1 MDILLSTSPSSLK
14 ARTEGLVGEHS
25 SVVVPFPLFSPQS
38 RPVPPDRL
46 CEYIESSDNECC
58 TGFSESGM
66 SKRKSLSQN
75 PLADPNNASST
86 GDSANDRVRKRS
98 STSEPASSKSQRESF
113 CKTTKLPSP
122 IIFHKPR
129 LTSKNMMHL
138 SASCTALPELASSST
153 VAPALSEAS
162 TGELDLSVSPAAFV
176 RTIVLQCAKGVTGL
190 ISGED
195 IIQNASKRVM
205 HESYFLKFRDEHLE
219 AYTHDKV
226 NAVQANDVERL
237 RSLLESGHFMQA
249 SNRFGESILHTSCRR
264 GLTDV
269 VGFFLNEAHVS
280 PRVRDDMGRTPM
292 HDACWLTGPPN
303 HDIMKMLIGAAP
315 EMLLSRDKRG
325 HSPFDY
331 ARREYWSN
339 WVTFLNEHRQFIVSS
354 LVSSCLEGSDL
365 LTSKVGTTSNG
376 ALRVVG

>member
-1 MDILLSTSPSSLK
+1 M
-14 ARTEGLVGEHS
+14 VGEHS
-25 SVVVPFPLFSPQS
+25 SVVVAFPLLFPHSSPI
-38 RPVPPDRL
+38 PPDRVYK
-46 CEYIESSDNECC
+46 YIELSDNKCC
-58 TGFSESGM
+58 TGFSKSGM
-66 SKRKSLSQN
+66 SKSESLSLN
-75 PLADPNNASST
+75 PLADPDIASST
-86 GDSANDRVRKRS
+86 GDSTSDSVRKRS
-98 STSEPASSKSQRESF
+98 STSESASSKVQRVSF

-129 LTSKNMMHL
+129 LTSTNMMHP
-138 SASCTALPELASSST
+138 SVSCTALPELASSST
-153 VAPALSEAS
+153 VAPALSEALS
-162 TGELDLSVSPAAFV
+162 GELDLSVSPAAFV
-176 RTIVLQCAKGVTGL
+176 RTIVLQCTKGVTGS

-195 IIQNASKRVM
+195 IISESTKRVM
-205 HESYFLKFRDEHLE
+205 LESYFLEYRDEHLE

-237 RSLLESGHFMQA
+237 RSLLASGQLMQA
-249 SNRFGESILHTSCRR
+249 SNRFGESVLHTSCRR

-292 HDACWLTGPPN
+292 HDVCWHSGPPN
-303 HDIMKMLIGAAP
+303 HDIMKMLIGEAP